1 MKCWIWRN
9 RQAGA
14 HLRIFWNAN
23 APISGLPVTKK
34 PESSTPSNIKRIF
47 TMSMLESIQSG
58 RENKP
63 PRIMIYGSEGV
74 GKSTFGASA
83 PNAIFIQTEDGLGE
97 INCRKFPLANSISEV
112 IAELTA
118 LRDEPHDFQTV
129 VIDSAD
135 WLERLIFDEVCRE
148 FGVRSIEKADGGY
161 GKGYTH
167 ALTHWRKVINLLQEL
182 RDKRGMMVIIVAHA
196 KVERFEDP
204 ENAAYDRY
212 TPRLHKHAASL
223 IAEWVDAVLFA
234 NKKFRV
240 AKDGNDRAVATPIG
254 ADGGER
260 IIRTVGSPACIA
272 KNRFGLPSEIPLSW
286 AAFITA
292 YQKAQEA

>member
-1 MKCWIWRN
+1 
-9 RQAGA
+9 
-14 HLRIFWNAN
+14 
-23 APISGLPVTKK
+23 
-34 PESSTPSNIKRIF
+34 
-47 TMSMLESIQSG
+47 MSMLESIQSG

-83 PNAIFIQTEDGLGE
+83 PNAIFVQTEDGLGE
-97 INCRKFPLANSISEV
+97 INCRKFPLANNFPEV

-135 WLERLIFDEVCRE
+135 WLERLIFDEVCKE

-272 KNRFGLPSEIPLSW
+272 KNRFGLPSEISLSW
-286 AAFITA
+286 AAFINA
-292 YQKAQEA
+292 YQKALEAQNGEM

>member
-1 MKCWIWRN
+1 M
-9 RQAGA
+9 G
-14 HLRIFWNAN
+14 
-23 APISGLPVTKK
+23 
-34 PESSTPSNIKRIF
+34 
-47 TMSMLESIQSG
+47 MLDTIQSG

-63 PRIMIYGSEGV
+63 PRLMIYGSEGV
-74 GKSTFGASA
+74 GKSTFAASA
-83 PNAIFIQTEDGLGE
+83 PNPIFIQTEDGLGE
-97 INCRKFPLANSISEV
+97 LNCRKFPLTRSLSE
-112 IAELTA
+112 ALSQLTA
-118 LRDEPHDFQTV
+118 LRDEQHDFQTV

-148 FGVRSIEKADGGY
+148 FGVRNIEKADGGY

-182 RDKRGMMVIIVAHA
+182 RDKRGMMVILVAHA

-234 NKKFRV
+234 NKRFRV
-240 AKDGNDRAVATPIG
+240 TRDSNDRAIAAPIG

-260 IIRTVGSPACIA
+260 FIRTVGSPACIA
-272 KNRFGLPSEIPLSW
+272 KNRYGLPGEIPLSW
-286 AAFITA
+286 TAFINA
-292 YQKAQEA
+292 YQKTLEENHGQVQ

>member
-1 MKCWIWRN
+1 M
-9 RQAGA
+9 G
-14 HLRIFWNAN
+14 
-23 APISGLPVTKK
+23 
-34 PESSTPSNIKRIF
+34 
-47 TMSMLESIQSG
+47 MLENIQTG
-58 RENKP
+58 KEQKP

-83 PNAIFIQTEDGLGE
+83 PGAIFVQTEDGLGE
-97 INCRKFPLANSISEV
+97 INCKKFPLAHRVAEV
-112 IAELTA
+112 LSELTA

-148 FGVRSIEKADGGY
+148 YGVRSIEKADGGY
-161 GKGYTH
+161 GRGYTH
-167 ALTHWRKVINLLQEL
+167 ALTHWRKVIALLQEL
-182 RDKRGMMVIIVAHA
+182 RDKRNMMVILVAHA

-240 AKDGNDRAVATPIG
+240 TKENAGFTGERAIAAPIG

-272 KNRFGLPSEIPLSW
+272 KNRYGLPAELPLSW
-286 AAFITA
+286 QAFIDA
-292 YQKAQEA
+292 YQKIEGENHE

>member
-1 MKCWIWRN
+1 M
-9 RQAGA
+9 G
-14 HLRIFWNAN
+14 
-23 APISGLPVTKK
+23 
-34 PESSTPSNIKRIF
+34 
-47 TMSMLESIQSG
+47 MLEIIRTG
-58 RENKP
+58 REAKP

-74 GKSTFGASA
+74 GKSTFAASA
-83 PNAIFIQTEDGLGE
+83 PNPIFIQTEDGLGE
-97 INCRKFPLANSISEV
+97 INCRKFPLANSLSEV
-112 IAELTA
+112 LAELAA
-118 LRDEPHDFQTV
+118 LRDEPHEYLTV

-135 WLERLIFDEVCRE
+135 WLERLIFDEVCKE

-161 GKGYTH
+161 GKGYVH
-167 ALTHWRKVINLLQEL
+167 ALTHWRKIIALLQEL
-182 RDKRGMMVIIVAHA
+182 RDKRGMMVILVAHA

-240 AKDGNDRAVATPIG
+240 SKDGNDRAVATPIG

-260 IIRTVGSPACIA
+260 VIRTVGSPACIA
-272 KNRFGLPSEIPLSW
+272 KNRFGLPGEIPLSW
-286 AAFITA
+286 TAFINA
-292 YQKAQEA
+292 YQKVQEANHAEMR